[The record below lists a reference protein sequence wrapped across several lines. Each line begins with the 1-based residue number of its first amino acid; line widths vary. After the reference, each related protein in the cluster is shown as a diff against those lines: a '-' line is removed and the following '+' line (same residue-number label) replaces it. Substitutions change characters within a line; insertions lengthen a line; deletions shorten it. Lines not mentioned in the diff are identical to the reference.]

1 MEKMKIEIVDGSDAL
16 RLAGHFD
23 MNASQEFRNASRKAL
38 AAVRGKELIL
48 FMDEVDY
55 IDSSALGMLLVLH
68 KDASERGISVVLANC
83 QPFIQRALTTA
94 YFDRM
99 FTLRNL

>member
-1 MEKMKIEIVDGSDAL
+1 MKIEILDGSDAI
-16 RLAGHFD
+16 RLSGHFD
-23 MNASQEFRNASRKAL
+23 MNVSQEFRNASRKAL
-38 AAVRGKELIL
+38 AAVRGKELVL
-48 FMDEVDY
+48 MMDEVNY

-68 KDASERGISVVLANC
+68 KEATERGVTVVLANC

-99 FTLRNL
+99 FTLRNG